1 MQTPVRRLTDNALR
15 VGTLHIQCARDG
27 EAVLTGAVRAGAAS
41 ASREAVGGV
50 DAFEPTLLEQEEGS
64 QSLVHDRRRELSET
78 GGLTTSER
86 AGSLAL
92 GAAHVR
98 LLGRSR
104 SVNLLTG
111 TVAPLAEL
119 AGRTVMTT
127 RARPRTLR
135 GAKNADA
142 AAVDHVRCDAVAGEG
157 AVAVRG
163 QGVRRK
169 ARADRQALAG
179 GAVGV
184 ESAVADANALAGS
197 ARRRGIRVGALAD
210 VRAKSVR
217 RIQDGTDVSTRTVG
231 QACSEPPMVMMG
243 SIARALTQA
252 QMRTRP
258 RRLVLTPTVAS

>member
-1 MQTPVRRLTDNALR
+1 VVSTHSNPP
-15 VGTLHIQCARDG
+15 CW
-27 EAVLTGAVRAGAAS
+27 S
-41 ASREAVGGV
+41 KKKGV
-50 DAFEPTLLEQEEGS
+50 SLSCMTVEGS
-64 QSLVHDRRRELSET
+64 YQRRGDSPLARGQAVSPS
-78 GGLTTSER
+78 GQLTCDS
-86 AGSLAL
+86 SD
-92 GAAHVR
+92 
-98 LLGRSR
+98 
-104 SVNLLTG
+104 G

-163 QGVRRK
+163 QGVRRR